1 MSAAAG
7 RHRPQGSRRAAP
19 RRSRPRLWLALSTLI
34 LLALLLLLSAF
45 WHLPS
50 RVQLDVITAR
60 FAFTL
65 GGEEPH
71 EILNR
76 SVPFSSLVIEDCGT
90 LVFAAEKLE
99 VADPRQLV
107 PGTEAGAAPRFPAAA
122 WRGLNPTDP
131 VKLPCRDPAAKLT
144 LQNPDPAAGRLG
156 ILDRIRFAPGAQV
169 VLEVS
174 PGREPAL
181 SLEMEASQ
189 ELSLALG
196 PELEIVADFV
206 KPEGIAVPFSA
217 DLLTYRAGLPE
228 ARRTL
233 DLKSGEQ
240 GLVLIVTPLQ
250 GQLSELFREPLDLPL
265 ASVELLEENLEGTLT
280 SPLRDKAVLSY
291 PDYPSVPVVTI
302 EADEA
307 VGLGGLS
314 QARLRSLELDA
325 EKQALRARFDGTTER
340 ATSRAGEFVSDRR
353 LTLLQVFHHS
363 WRWTEI
369 TAAAGALLTVIWTA
383 FEVWKRLQE

>member
-1 MSAAAG
+1 MSAAPG
-7 RHRPQGSRRAAP
+7 THRPQASRRAAP
-19 RRSRPRLWLALSTLI
+19 RRSRPRLWLALSTMI
-34 LLALLLLLSAF
+34 LLALLSLLSAF
-45 WHLPS
+45 WRLPT
-50 RVQLDVITAR
+50 RVQLDVTTAR
-60 FAFTL
+60 LAFTL
-65 GGEEPH
+65 GGEESR

-76 SVPFSSLVIEDCGT
+76 SVSFSSLVLEGCGT
-90 LVFAAEKLE
+90 VVFAAEKLE
-99 VADPRQLV
+99 VADPQQLV
-107 PGTEAGAAPRFPAAA
+107 PGTEAGAGPSFPAAA
-122 WRGLNPTDP
+122 WHELSPTGP
-131 VKLPCRDPAAKLT
+131 VRFLCRDPAAKLT

-156 ILDRIRFAPGAQV
+156 VLDRIRFASGAQV

-181 SLEMEASQ
+181 SLEMETSQ

-206 KPEGIAVPFSA
+206 QPEGIAVPFSA
-217 DLLTYRAGLPE
+217 DLLTYRARLPE

-233 DLKSGEQ
+233 DVTSGDQ
-240 GLVLIVTPLQ
+240 GVVLILTPSR

-265 ASVELLEENLEGTLT
+265 AAVEMLEENLEGTLT

-291 PDYPSVPVVTI
+291 PDYPSVQIVTI

-325 EKQALRARFDGTTER
+325 EKQALRARFDAITER
-340 ATSRAGEFVSDRR
+340 ATRWEGSVSDRR
-353 LTLLQVFHHS
+353 LTLLQVFRHS
-363 WRWTEI
+363 GRWTEI
-369 TAAAGALLTVIWTA
+369 AAAAVSLFSVAWSA
-383 FEVWKRLQE
+383 FEIWKRLQE